1 MIREFPML
9 FSFSW
14 RFIWGSARIWGPSI
28 SLLKQKTSTKIEIMK
43 EKHCE
48 KVSLIFSLG
57 KPALVLNFSQNHWA
71 TKISWE
77 MVKIDKMAR
86 WNTREY
92 CHHLSKKQGGKAERS
107 SIMVVTRPVSQS
119 LLSYICFTT
128 LEMKYPRK
136 CSLAL
141 NVKNKVLFLSPIFAK
156 CMHKMHNEMYFCTM
170 FVECSVQ

>member
-1 MIREFPML
+1 MFVIKEFAFVSNASL
-9 FSFSW
+9 FLLTVYLGISQNM
-14 RFIWGSARIWGPSI
+14 RSI
-28 SLLKQKTSTKIEIMK
+28 HLITKTENIHKNRNYER
-43 EKHCE
+43 KHCE

-119 LLSYICFTT
+119 LLSYICHTT
-128 LEMKYPRK
+128 LEMQYPRK
-136 CSLAL
+136 YSLAL
-141 NVKNKVLFLSPIFAK
+141 NVKWSATP
-156 CMHKMHNEMYFCTM
+156 
-170 FVECSVQ
+170 